1 VNTEFAILLGVMGLP
16 LIWFGW
22 FHHDRGWSGDDGVLM
37 ARPPGWLRAL
47 TRHGDGP
54 VRAVSVAL
62 EVYGAG
68 LTVLGFASA
77 AAGPNARF
85 LVQAQAAWLLVG
97 IPVIGIADAY
107 PSVRGWVRRNR
118 HPDVD

>member
-1 VNTEFAILLGVMGLP
+1 M
-16 LIWFGW
+16 
-22 FHHDRGWSGDDGVLM
+22 
-37 ARPPGWLRAL
+37 

-54 VRAVSVAL
+54 VRAVSVAW

-77 AAGPNARF
+77 AAGPNAML
-85 LVQAQAAWLLVG
+85 LVQAQAAWLLGG

-107 PSVRGWVRRNR
+107 ASVRGWVRRRR